1 MVSYFLNNTEFIGRK
16 NELSHILFV
25 SFSRRKSSVI
35 PFLFVFFVRCS
46 CCFIVGDIKDD
57 AESACFSGDL
67 DLGCSFESA
76 FVFFSSVS
84 PTTGTMP
91 F

>member
-1 MVSYFLNNTEFIGRK
+1 
-16 NELSHILFV
+16 
-25 SFSRRKSSVI
+25 
-35 PFLFVFFVRCS
+35 LFVFFVRCS
-46 CCFIVGDIKDD
+46 CCFIVGDDIGDD
-57 AESACFSGDL
+57 AGGGDL
-67 DLGCSFESA
+67 DLGWSFEST